1 MLSDAEWA
9 QVVADLM
16 DRTGIAPRGDVRVC
30 AVDRGLAQAGT
41 GSRVGLFR
49 QAEMPMGAGP
59 LP

>member
-30 AVDRGLAQAGT
+30 AVDRGLARIHRPAWVDGRVRC
-41 GSRVGLFR
+41 GSSQVDG
-49 QAEMPMGAGP
+49 
-59 LP
+59 